1 MCVFVCLRAC
11 VCVCLRVYVC
21 HYVSPHAYALNSG
34 GAGADDLCIQAG
46 DVQAM
51 HAFARPDLL
60 KERKSKQRISGFI
73 RKGVCVGCWN
83 SSWTSHRF
91 QPCDCLNEHL

>member
-1 MCVFVCLRAC
+1 MRACVCLCAC

-21 HYVSPHAYALNSG
+21 HYVSPHAYALNTG
-34 GAGADDLCIQAG
+34 GAGADDLCIQAS

-73 RKGVCVGCWN
+73 REGM
-83 SSWTSHRF
+83 SHSLGRESA
-91 QPCDCLNEHL
+91 LVVATLI